1 MSNINVKLADSLNN
15 DWKMVLNSSL
25 SAIYFQEL
33 IQFLDT
39 EFATHVIFPPA
50 KLIFSAFQHSSFQ
63 KTKVVII
70 GQDPYHGAGQAQG
83 LSFSVPKNFPLPP
96 SLRNIYKELYNDL
109 KLIRL
114 NGDLSPWANQGVLL
128 LNTVLTVRSGEPGS
142 HAKKGWE
149 KFTEE
154 VISQL
159 SQQKEAVVFVL
170 WGAYAQK
177 LAKHIDPQKH
187 FVIQAAHPSPLS
199 ANRGG
204 FFGTKPFSK
213 INEYLVETGQEAID
227 WSL

>member
-1 MSNINVKLADSLNN
+1 
-15 DWKMVLNSSL
+15 
-25 SAIYFQEL
+25 
-33 IQFLDT
+33 
-39 EFATHVIFPPA
+39 
-50 KLIFSAFQHSSFQ
+50 
-63 KTKVVII
+63 
-70 GQDPYHGAGQAQG
+70 
-83 LSFSVPKNFPLPP
+83 
-96 SLRNIYKELYNDL
+96 
-109 KLIRL
+109 
-114 NGDLSPWANQGVLL
+114 VLL
-128 LNTVLTVRSGEPGS
+128 LNTVLTVRSDEPGS

-159 SQQKEAVVFVL
+159 SQQKEAIVFVL

-227 WSL
+227 WGRD